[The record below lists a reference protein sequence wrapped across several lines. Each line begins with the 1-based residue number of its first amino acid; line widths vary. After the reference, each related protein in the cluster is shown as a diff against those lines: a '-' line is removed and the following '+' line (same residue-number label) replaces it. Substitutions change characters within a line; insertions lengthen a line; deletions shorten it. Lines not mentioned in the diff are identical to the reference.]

1 MLNITGGREAKVRY
15 LQGAFQLLVPGDFV
29 ICAVT
34 GIRIPLG
41 DLRYWNVDLQEAYQ
55 SAEAAT
61 RRYEQLRGA

>member
-41 DLRYWNVDLQEAYQ
+41 DLRYWNVDLQEPYQ

-61 RRYEQLRGA
+61 QRYEQLRNA